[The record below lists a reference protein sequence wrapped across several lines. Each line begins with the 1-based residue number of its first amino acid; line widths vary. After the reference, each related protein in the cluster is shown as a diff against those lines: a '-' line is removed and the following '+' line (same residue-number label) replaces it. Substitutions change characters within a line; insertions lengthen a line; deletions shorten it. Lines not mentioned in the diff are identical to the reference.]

1 MALYVHSQ
9 SLSKKDIKSFCNEF
23 AGYISDGDMENAML
37 YIDEDI
43 RIQQHDIFLNGN
55 TPQFFSELLGG
66 VDKKNN
72 FVLPDIKQI
81 KKMKPLKITSIDQ
94 GFTEVQFKIIL
105 IDGKSIITT
114 LTLNVNSKEEMTI
127 IPAVG

>member
-1 MALYVHSQ
+1 
-9 SLSKKDIKSFCNEF
+9 
-23 AGYISDGDMENAML
+23 
-37 YIDEDI
+37 
-43 RIQQHDIFLNGN
+43 
-55 TPQFFSELLGG
+55 
-66 VDKKNN
+66 
-72 FVLPDIKQI
+72 
-81 KKMKPLKITSIDQ
+81 MKPLKITSIDQ